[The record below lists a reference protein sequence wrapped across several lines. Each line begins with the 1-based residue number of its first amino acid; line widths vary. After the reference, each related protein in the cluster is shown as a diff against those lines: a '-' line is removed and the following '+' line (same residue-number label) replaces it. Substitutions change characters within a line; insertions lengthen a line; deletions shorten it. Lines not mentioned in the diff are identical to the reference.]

1 MSSRSDSFSDYLLSD
16 RTQRLVLRLLLIFY
30 TVILLWGI
38 VFKCNMNDQLNIERN
53 LSLTLWE
60 RFTVNLIPFRD
71 IYYSI
76 LGRRVW
82 SILAFFFNVI
92 CFIPLGMLLRRI
104 TEEGAAVLLTLA
116 LSLCVEI
123 FQLFSGF
130 GGFDPTDLFL
140 NALGGYL
147 GSRLYD
153 AILPRLSERM
163 TAYCLAAAV
172 VPTALLAIA
181 VTVRTVILFPI

>member
-1 MSSRSDSFSDYLLSD
+1 MPSRFDSFSDYLLSD

-153 AILPRLSERM
+153 AILPRLSERT

-172 VPTALLAIA
+172 VPIALFAVV